1 MLTVIS
7 RIIHYGFKNFWRN
20 GWLSTVTVAI
30 MVLALLVFGGLIIF
44 RTVAREAAMF
54 IPNLVGLF
62 RGLLAD
68 PRVPWHAKAL
78 LAVALAYVAWPID
91 LIPEFIP
98 IAGPLDDAIVAGLAL
113 AYVLRV
119 AGSAVILEHWRG
131 DPAVIARILGPRG

>member
-1 MLTVIS
+1 MSELPGWAVALAIAALAYVAFVI
-7 RIIHYGFKNFWRN
+7 G
-20 GWLSTVTVAI
+20 LVVAGRGR
-30 MVLALLVFGGLIIF
+30 L
-44 RTVAREAAMF
+44 AREAAMF